1 MNPKKK
7 APAKK
12 RKTVAKVKSKTVEQ
26 WLETLPEPYRT
37 QALSQIDPRFTGEED
52 VSLSEAIRLM
62 VDWDDTA
69 EGFTYWNAVDDWAC
83 GDGELPEQSLRKPL
97 EVGGIFIIPPPPIST
112 TLRRVCGYLLAT
124 APVTSMLIAAMV
136 LGNYWIAGAIVVACL
151 MIACIV
157 TGIEMIFD

>member
-26 WLETLPEPYRT
+26 WLGTLPEPYRT
-37 QALSQIDPRFTGEED
+37 QALSQIDPRFTGEEE
-52 VSLSEAIRLM
+52 VSLSEAIMLM
-62 VDWDDTA
+62 VDWEDTA

-124 APVTSMLIAAMV
+124 APITSLLIV
-136 LGNYWIAGAIVVACL
+136 SYLTNNPWIGWATVVAVL
-151 MIACIV
+151 MVACV
-157 TGIEMIFD
+157 AVGVRMIFD

>member
-26 WLETLPEPYRT
+26 WLGTLPEPYRT
-37 QALSQIDPRFTGEED
+37 QALSQIDPRFTGEEE
-52 VSLSEAIRLM
+52 VSLSEAIMLM
-62 VDWDDTA
+62 VDWEDTA

>member
-12 RKTVAKVKSKTVEQ
+12 KIANPTTIKG
-26 WLETLPEPYRT
+26 WLETLPEPYQT
-37 QALSQIDPRFTGEED
+37 QAISQAFPERLSFE
-52 VSLSEAIRLM
+52 SKRLACSILCFSA
-62 VDWDDTA
+62 WGRTN
-69 EGFTYWNAVDDWAC
+69 EGFEYWSAVEKWAA
-83 GDGELPEQSLRKPL
+83 GFGELPEQSSRKPL